1 MRYSLVSS
9 KMPACDVLVD
19 SLSAHKNTPE
29 TEACMFRRAFVHVA
43 FVKTAH
49 VKNGRQ
55 VDTCF
60 PYFTSLVHWLLWIL
74 IVRE

>member
-9 KMPACDVLVD
+9 KMTASDVLES
-19 SLSAHKNTPE
+19 SLSAHTNTPE

-43 FVKTAH
+43 FCT
-49 VKNGRQ
+49 GRQ

-60 PYFTSLVHWLLWIL
+60 PDFTSLVHRLLWIL